1 MIDIEKESTV
11 ATKRKRDGLKEKDS
25 GKKEK
30 DRADIKRNQEWCN
43 LTSSEKRGLKKLR
56 NRVKKGEIIIV
67 KTDKSGKLMAMKKED
82 YLKFGIKGVGS
93 DRKVDRNEAKKI
105 ERKINDHTR
114 FWIKMTNLGENHGH
128 YQRMNESKINN
139 SESLAPRYYMYK
151 DHKCGGGWRP
161 VVSGCSSGTLGLSN
175 LISEIVESLCISVRK
190 PYELISSTDMLSRF
204 EDFNEWVKKEK
215 IERGEN

>member
-43 LTSSEKRGLKKLR
+43 LTSSEKRGFKKLR
-56 NRVKKGEIIIV
+56 NRVKKGEIVII

-82 YLKFGIKGVGS
+82 YLKFGIKGVGGN
-93 DRKVDRNEAKKI
+93 RKVDRKEAKKI

-128 YQRMNESKINN
+128 YQRMNW
-139 SESLAPRYYMYK
+139 
-151 DHKCGGGWRP
+151 G
-161 VVSGCSSGTLGLSN
+161 LG
-175 LISEIVESLCISVRK
+175 IR
-190 PYELISSTDMLSRF
+190 D
-204 EDFNEWVKKEK
+204 
-215 IERGEN
+215 